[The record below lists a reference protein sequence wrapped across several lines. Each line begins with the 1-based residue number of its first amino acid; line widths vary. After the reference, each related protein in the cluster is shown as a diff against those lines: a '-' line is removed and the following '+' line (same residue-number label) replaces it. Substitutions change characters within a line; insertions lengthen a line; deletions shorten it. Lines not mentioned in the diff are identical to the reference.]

1 MAQRAIVGMPMRSFA
16 KTARVIQGPAS
27 GRRTANPGFYNQRF
41 NPSQGKDSDHFDYQA
56 TIRGAHGFEP
66 KQTQR
71 DPSKFA
77 YSNNLFKNDYW
88 EWRLRATDYLYQIHS
103 RLHRSNDGWTR
114 CLIGYTAFAF
124 LMTPHALIW
133 KMHFA
138 FFSLA
143 TLARIRDKGA
153 EPTVDEINVLD
164 KIFGN
169 KKLASL
175 FTPDTYHVIDFDQE
189 WDNVGNGH
197 NPYFPEMSTSVAR
210 FFNADSNTTTGMYKI
225 GDVDSGATMT
235 VRFKTMP
242 YSNNKYY
249 FSDPFLIYDME
260 AEVSHNGEVFTE
272 TIDRAEDTLKTKR
285 IFVPWH

>member
-1 MAQRAIVGMPMRSFA
+1 M
-16 KTARVIQGPAS
+16 
-27 GRRTANPGFYNQRF
+27 
-41 NPSQGKDSDHFDYQA
+41 
-56 TIRGAHGFEP
+56 
-66 KQTQR
+66 
-71 DPSKFA
+71 
-77 YSNNLFKNDYW
+77 
-88 EWRLRATDYLYQIHS
+88 RATDYLYQIGS

-114 CLIGYTAFAF
+114 CLIGYSAFAF
-124 LMTPHALIW
+124 LMTPHAFIW

-153 EPTVDEINVLD
+153 EPTVDEILVLD

-169 KKLASL
+169 EKLAGL
-175 FTPDTYHVIDFDQE
+175 FTPETYHVIDYDQE
-189 WDNVGNGH
+189 WDSADHGR
-197 NPYFPEMSTSVAR
+197 NPYFPEMNTSLAR

-225 GDVDSGATMT
+225 GDVESGATMT

-249 FSDPFLIYDME
+249 FSDPFLIYDMQ

-272 TIDRAEDTLKTKR
+272 HIERAEDTLKTKR